1 MLQRFRAFTTTVSGR
16 LNATKFMPHIP
27 INMNIM
33 RLGEGAG
40 LGMHKHQTSIPS
52 IKANHQKWNRFSRRC
67 GALAIKIGMMSWWD
81 SWGQRHPVTVL
92 HLADCVA
99 LKHHPLNKATIQ
111 EVGIGKK
118 SPKKLRKHMLKY
130 FLACNVAPRRT
141 VVGFNVGKSA
151 VLPVGLPIRAAHF
164 IAGQCVSVQAKSIG
178 KGFQGG
184 MKRWGFKGMPASHGC
199 SLSHRSIGATGSR
212 EDPSGVMKG
221 KKMPGRMGGTNATMT
236 CLKVKCTHF

>member
-1 MLQRFRAFTTTVSGR
+1 MLRTFTTAVFKKPNTTKFIPSTPVNVNTMRFR
-16 LNATKFMPHIP
+16 
-27 INMNIM
+27 
-33 RLGEGAG
+33 GEMGSE
-40 LGMHKHQTSIPS
+40 MSKSNNSVPS
-52 IKANHQKWNRFSRRC
+52 IKANPEKWNRFSRRC

-92 HLADCVA
+92 HFADCVA
-99 LKHHPLNKATIQ
+99 LQHHPLNKATIQ

-118 SPKKLRKHMLKY
+118 SPKKLRKHSLKY

-141 VVGFNVGKSA
+141 IVGFNVNKSA
-151 VLPVGLPIRAAHF
+151 VLPMGLPIRAAHF

-199 SLSHRSIGATGSR
+199 SRSHRSIGATGSR

-236 CLKVKCTHF
+236 CLKVG

>member
-1 MLQRFRAFTTTVSGR
+1 MLQHFRAFTTTVSGR
-16 LNATKFMPHIP
+16 LNATKFMPHLP
-27 INMNIM
+27 VNMDIM
-33 RLGEGAG
+33 RRGEEAG

-99 LKHHPLNKATIQ
+99 LKHHPLNKATVQ

-199 SLSHRSIGATGSR
+199 SLSHRAIGATGSR